1 MKYTPPGQVF
11 PESLCHTA
19 AGRMTTADTCQI
31 VWAWDVIA
39 DQTTAGHK
47 LSWLTILYEPTRECL
62 ALEVYRSVSATVTL
76 DVLQRSVEQLGAPDC
91 LRSDGSRHLTARL
104 VRQWLKKKS
113 IQLLVTE
120 PGLPWENP
128 QIEAFHRRMRDE
140 FLDVELFGSLE
151 EARRLTE
158 CWRYHYNHR
167 RIHSTLDYLTPSE
180 FARRRRKMRDNT

>member
-1 MKYTPPGQVF
+1 MKYSPAEQLF
-11 PESLCHTA
+11 PESRCHSPA
-19 AGRMTTADTCQI
+19 DETTVADRSQI

-47 LSWLTILYEPTRECL
+47 LSWLTILDEPTRDCL
-62 ALEVYRSVSATVTL
+62 ALEVYRSVSAMVAL
-76 DVLQRSVEQLGAPDC
+76 DVLARSVEQFGAPDC

-113 IQLLVTE
+113 VQLLVTE
-120 PGLPWENP
+120 PRSPGENRH
-128 QIEAFHRRMRDE
+128 IEAFHRRMRDD

-167 RIHSTLDYLTPSE
+167 RIHSALDYLTPSE